1 MIIVPKITSLRNTV
15 IPKKLKLNNTMKKIF
30 FSALLLGAALFASAQ
45 SKYDHYYTNLP
56 IEIER
61 VQEVKFPSTS
71 VNIAQ
76 YGAVP
81 DGKTDCTEA
90 FNKAIKELSKQG
102 GGHVIVPRGV
112 WKTGPIQLRSNIDLH
127 LSKGATILGSEN
139 KLLFVQKNDS
149 LRDGSKKCH
158 ALIYGSKLENVGITG
173 KGVIDGQGFIWRPIK
188 EKKLKRGGA
197 GEFWDEALALGGTI
211 KPDDKTYSLW
221 YPFNLKPEL
230 GIPNI
235 AATAEIQEKMRP
247 HLVNITDSKNV
258 VVEGVTLR
266 NSPKFHLV
274 PTRIQNLIIENVT
287 IDCPWWAQNGDAMD
301 PGNVQVALIAGCH
314 VSAGDDGIC
323 MKGGVGDKGVEAGP
337 QRDFLITNDTVYRA
351 HGGFVIGSEFCGGM
365 QRLIVKDCMFDGTDI
380 GCRFKSAPG
389 RGGWCEDIYCYNIT
403 MKNIREAAIFFQSGY
418 ADRSAGGRGA
428 TDSDDKTKFYPH
440 WSNFTFRN
448 ITCVNPQTA
457 VDITGLKGLPV
468 HNLLFDGV
476 SFYGVKEGIKM
487 DYAEDITFQ
496 NCTLTP
502 AKEHTLKHTKNII
515 WNGKP
520 IE

>member
-1 MIIVPKITSLRNTV
+1 
-15 IPKKLKLNNTMKKIF
+15 MKRVLL
-30 FSALLLGAALFASAQ
+30 SALLLGAALMVSAQ

-61 VQEVKFPSTS
+61 VQEVKFPATS

-81 DGKTDCTEA
+81 DGKTDCGEA
-90 FNKAIKELSKQG
+90 INQAIKELSKQG

-127 LSKGATILGSEN
+127 LSKGATLLFSEN
-139 KLLFVQKNDS
+139 KELYVQKGDS
-149 LRDGSKKCH
+149 LRDGSKKCY
-158 ALIYGSKLENVGITG
+158 ALICASKCENVGITG

-188 EKKLKRGGA
+188 EKKLKKGGA
-197 GEFWDEALALGGTI
+197 AEFWDEALALGGTI

-221 YPFNLKPEL
+221 YPFNLKQEL

-235 AATAEIQEKMRP
+235 AATPEIQEKMRP

-258 VVEGVTLR
+258 IVEGVTLR

-323 MKGGVGDKGVEAGP
+323 MKGGVGEKGVEAGP
-337 QRDFLITNDTVYRA
+337 RVVAVGAKISNAITLR
-351 HGGFVIGSEFCGGM
+351 
-365 QRLIVKDCMFDGTDI
+365 
-380 GCRFKSAPG
+380 
-389 RGGWCEDIYCYNIT
+389 
-403 MKNIREAAIFFQSGY
+403 
-418 ADRSAGGRGA
+418 
-428 TDSDDKTKFYPH
+428 
-440 WSNFTFRN
+440 
-448 ITCVNPQTA
+448 
-457 VDITGLKGLPV
+457 
-468 HNLLFDGV
+468 
-476 SFYGVKEGIKM
+476 
-487 DYAEDITFQ
+487 
-496 NCTLTP
+496 
-502 AKEHTLKHTKNII
+502 
-515 WNGKP
+515 
-520 IE
+520 

>member
-1 MIIVPKITSLRNTV
+1 
-15 IPKKLKLNNTMKKIF
+15 MKKIF

-247 HLVNITDSKNV
+247 VRSSTSYRRV
-258 VVEGVTLR
+258 SRTSSSR
-266 NSPKFHLV
+266 MSP
-274 PTRIQNLIIENVT
+274 
-287 IDCPWWAQNGDAMD
+287 
-301 PGNVQVALIAGCH
+301 
-314 VSAGDDGIC
+314 S
-323 MKGGVGDKGVEAGP
+323 
-337 QRDFLITNDTVYRA
+337 
-351 HGGFVIGSEFCGGM
+351 
-365 QRLIVKDCMFDGTDI
+365 IV
-380 GCRFKSAPG
+380 
-389 RGGWCEDIYCYNIT
+389 RGG
-403 MKNIREAAIFFQSGY
+403 R
-418 ADRSAGGRGA
+418 R
-428 TDSDDKTKFYPH
+428 
-440 WSNFTFRN
+440 
-448 ITCVNPQTA
+448 TA
-457 VDITGLKGLPV
+457 MRWTRVTYK
-468 HNLLFDGV
+468 
-476 SFYGVKEGIKM
+476 
-487 DYAEDITFQ
+487 
-496 NCTLTP
+496 
-502 AKEHTLKHTKNII
+502 
-515 WNGKP
+515 
-520 IE
+520 

>member
-1 MIIVPKITSLRNTV
+1 
-15 IPKKLKLNNTMKKIF
+15 MKKILL
-30 FSALLLGAALFASAQ
+30 SALMLGAALSLSAQ
-45 SKYDHYYTNLP
+45 SKYDKYYVDLP
-56 IEIER
+56 IEIEH
-61 VQEVKFPSTS
+61 VQEVKFPATS

-76 YGAVP
+76 FGAVP
-81 DGKTDCTEA
+81 DGKTECTEA
-90 FNKAIKELSKQG
+90 FEAAIKELSSKG

-112 WKTGPIQLRSNIDLH
+112 WKTGPIVLKSNIDLH
-127 LSKGATILGSEN
+127 LAKGATILFSEN
-139 KLLFVQKNDS
+139 KELYVQKNDP
-149 LRDGSKKCH
+149 RDGSKKCN
-158 ALIYGSKLENVGITG
+158 ALIRASKCENIGITG

-188 EKKLKRGGA
+188 EKKLKKGGA

-221 YPFNLKPEL
+221 YPFNLNPEL

-235 AATAEIQEKMRP
+235 AATPEIQEKMRP

-258 VVEGVTLR
+258 VIEGVTLR

-274 PTRIQNLIIENVT
+274 PTRVQNLIVENVT

-323 MKGGVGDKGVEAGP
+323 MKGGVGTKGVEAGP
-337 QRDFLITNDTVYRA
+337 QRDFLICNDTVYRA
-351 HGGFVIGSEFCGGM
+351 HGGFVIGSEFSGGM

-403 MKNIREAAIFFQSGY
+403 MKNIREAAFLFQSGY

-428 TDSDDKTKFYPH
+428 TDSDDKSKFYPE

-448 ITCVNPQTA
+448 ITCVNAKKA
-457 VDITGLKGLPV
+457 VDIEGLKGLPV
-468 HNLLFDGV
+468 HDLLFDGV
-476 SFYGVKEGIKM
+476 SWYGTREGMEIE
-487 DYAEDITFQ
+487 YAEKLTFQ
-496 NCTLTP
+496 NCLMTPQLTNEI
-502 AKEHTLKHTKNII
+502 KHCKDLK
-515 WNGKP
+515 WNGTP
-520 IE
+520 LE

>member
-1 MIIVPKITSLRNTV
+1 
-15 IPKKLKLNNTMKKIF
+15 MKKVLL
-30 FSALLLGAALFASAQ
+30 SALMLGAALSLSAQ
-45 SKYDHYYTNLP
+45 SKYDHYYTDLP
-56 IEIER
+56 IEIEH
-61 VQEVKFPSTS
+61 VQEVKFPSAA

-76 YGAVP
+76 FGAIP
-81 DGKTDCTEA
+81 DGKTECTEA
-90 FNKAIKELSKQG
+90 FAAAIKELSEKG

-112 WKTGPIQLRSNIDLH
+112 WKTGPIVLKSNIDLH
-127 LSKGATILGSEN
+127 LKKGATIIFSEN
-139 KLLFVQKNDS
+139 KELYVQKNDP
-149 LRDGSKKCH
+149 RDGSKKCN
-158 ALIYGSKLENVGITG
+158 ALIRASKCENIGITG
-173 KGVIDGQGFIWRPIK
+173 QGVIDGQGFIWRPIK
-188 EKKLKRGGA
+188 EKKLKKGGA

-235 AATAEIQEKMRP
+235 AATPEIQEKMRP

-258 VVEGVTLR
+258 VIEGVTLR

-323 MKGGVGDKGVEAGP
+323 MKGGVGEKGVEAGP
-337 QRDFLITNDTVYRA
+337 QRDFLICNDTVYRA
-351 HGGFVIGSEFCGGM
+351 HGGFVIGSEFSGGM
-365 QRLIVKDCMFDGTDI
+365 QRLVVKDCMFDGTDI

-389 RGGWCEDIYCYNIT
+389 RGGWCEDIYCVNIV
-403 MKNIREAAIFFQSGY
+403 MKNIREAAILFQSGY

-428 TDSDDKTKFYPH
+428 TDSDDKSKFYPE

-448 ITCVNPQTA
+448 ITSVNAQKA

-468 HNLLFDGV
+468 HDILFDGV
-476 SFYGVKEGIKM
+476 NFYGTREGMSIE
-487 DYAEDITFQ
+487 YAEKLTFQ

-502 AKEHTLKHTKNII
+502 VKEHTIKHSKDLI
-515 WNGKP
+515 WNGSP
-520 IE
+520 LEQ

>member
-1 MIIVPKITSLRNTV
+1 
-15 IPKKLKLNNTMKKIF
+15 MKKQL
-30 FSALLLGAALFASAQ
+30 FSALFLGAALSIGSMSTPANAQ
-45 SKYDHYYTNLP
+45 SKYDHYYEGLP
-56 IEIER
+56 IQIER
-61 VQEVKFPSTS
+61 VQEVKFPATS

-112 WKTGPIQLRSNIDLH
+112 WKTGSIQMRSNIDLH
-127 LSKGATILGSEN
+127 LSKGSTILFSEN
-139 KLLFVQKNDS
+139 KELYVQKDDS
-149 LRDGSKKCH
+149 LRDGSKKCY
-158 ALIYGSKLENVGITG
+158 ALIRGSKLENVGITG

-188 EKKLKRGGA
+188 EKKVVRDGKLP
-197 GEFWDEALALGGTI
+197 EVWEEAQALGGTLRQ
-211 KPDDKTYSLW
+211 DDKTYRLW
-221 YPFNLKPEL
+221 YPFNLNKEL

-235 AATAEIQEKMRP
+235 AATPEIQEKMRP

-258 VVEGVTLR
+258 VIEGVTLR

-274 PTRIQNLIIENVT
+274 PTRVQNLIVENVT

-314 VSAGDDGIC
+314 INCGDDGIC
-323 MKGGVGDKGVEAGP
+323 MKGGVGQKGVEAGP

-351 HGGFVIGSEFCGGM
+351 HGGFVIGSEFCAGM

-389 RGGWCEDIYCYNIT
+389 RGGWCQDIYCYNIT
-403 MKNIREAAIFFQSGY
+403 MKDIREAAFFFESGY
-418 ADRSAGGRGA
+418 ADRAAGGRGA
-428 TDSDDKTKFYPH
+428 TDTDDKSKFYP
-440 WSNFTFRN
+440 RN
-448 ITCVNPQTA
+448 ITSVNAKKA

-468 HNLLFDGV
+468 HDLLFDGV
-476 SFYGVKEGIKM
+476 SWYGTREGMEIE
-487 DYAEDITFQ
+487 YAEKVTFM
-496 NCTLTP
+496 NCVMTP
-502 AKEHTLKHTKNII
+502 QRENKIKHCKNIT
-515 WNGKP
+515 WNGNP
-520 IE
+520 LEND

>member
-1 MIIVPKITSLRNTV
+1 MNIFM
-15 IPKKLKLNNTMKKIF
+15 KKLFL
-30 FSALLLGAALFASAQ
+30 SALMLGAALSIGAQ
-45 SKYDHYYTNLP
+45 SKYDHYYEGLP
-56 IEIER
+56 IEIEH
-61 VQEVKFPSTS
+61 VQEVKFPATS

-76 YGAVP
+76 FGAVP
-81 DGKTDCTEA
+81 DGKTECTEA
-90 FNKAIKELSKQG
+90 FEKAIKELSDKG
-102 GGHVIVPRGV
+102 GGHVIVPKGV
-112 WKTGPIQLRSNIDLH
+112 WKTGPIVLKSNIDLH
-127 LSKGATILGSEN
+127 LAKGATILFSEN
-139 KLLFVQKNDS
+139 KELYVQKNDP
-149 LRDGSKKCH
+149 RDGSKKCN
-158 ALIYGSKLENVGITG
+158 ALIRASKCENIGITG

-188 EKKLKRGGA
+188 EKKLKKGGA

-221 YPFNLKPEL
+221 YPFNLNPEL

-235 AATAEIQEKMRP
+235 AATPEIQEKMRP

-258 VVEGVTLR
+258 VIEGVTLR

-323 MKGGVGDKGVEAGP
+323 MKGGVGEKGVAAGP

-351 HGGFVIGSEFCGGM
+351 HGGFVIGSEFSGGM

-403 MKNIREAAIFFQSGY
+403 MKDIREAAIFFQSGY

-428 TDSDDKTKFYPH
+428 TDSDDKSKFYPE

-448 ITCVNPQTA
+448 ITSVNSQKA
-457 VDITGLKGLPV
+457 VDITGLKGTPV
-468 HNLLFDGV
+468 HNLLFDDV
-476 SFYGVKEGIKM
+476 KFYGTREGMSI
-487 DYAEDITFQ
+487 DYAEDIVFK
-496 NCTLTP
+496 NCVITP
-502 AKEHTLKHTKNII
+502 QKENTIKHSKNII
-515 WNGKP
+515 WNGTP
-520 IE
+520 LE

>member
-1 MIIVPKITSLRNTV
+1 
-15 IPKKLKLNNTMKKIF
+15 MKKILL
-30 FSALLLGAALFASAQ
+30 SALFLGAALSISAQ
-45 SKYDHYYTNLP
+45 SKYDKYYVDLP
-56 IEIER
+56 IEIEH
-61 VQEVKFPSTS
+61 VQEVKFPAAA

-90 FNKAIKELSKQG
+90 FNKAIKELSKNG

-112 WKTGPIQLRSNIDLH
+112 WKTGPIQMRSNIDLH

-139 KLLFVQKNDS
+139 KELYVQKNDS
-149 LRDGSKKCH
+149 LRDGSKKCN

-188 EKKLKRGGA
+188 EKKVVRDGKLP
-197 GEFWDEALALGGTI
+197 EVWEEALALGGTLRQ
-211 KPDDKTYSLW
+211 DDKTYRLW
-221 YPFNLKPEL
+221 YPFNLNPEL

-247 HLVNITDSKNV
+247 HLVNITDTKD
-258 VVEGVTLR
+258 
-266 NSPKFHLV
+266 
-274 PTRIQNLIIENVT
+274 VT

-301 PGNVQVALIAGCH
+301 PGNIQVALIAGCH

-323 MKGGVGDKGVEAGP
+323 MKGGVGQKGVEAGP
-337 QRDFLITNDTVYRA
+337 QRDFLICNDTVYRA

-389 RGGWCEDIYCYNIT
+389 RGGWCEDIYCINIV
-403 MKNIREAAIFFQSGY
+403 MKDIRESAFFFESGY
-418 ADRSAGGRGA
+418 ADRAAGGRGA
-428 TDSDDKTKFYPH
+428 TDSDDKSKFFPD

-448 ITCVNPQTA
+448 ITCVNAQKA
-457 VDITGLKGLPV
+457 VDITGLKGKPV
-468 HNLLFDGV
+468 HDLLFDGV
-476 SFYGVKEGIKM
+476 SWYGTREGMSI
-487 DYAEDITFQ
+487 DYAEKITFQ
-496 NCTLTP
+496 NCTITP
-502 AKEHTLKHTKNII
+502 QKENTIKHSSDLK

-520 IE
+520 LE

>member
-1 MIIVPKITSLRNTV
+1 M
-15 IPKKLKLNNTMKKIF
+15 
-30 FSALLLGAALFASAQ
+30 FSVLVWTATAQ
-45 SKYDHYYTNLP
+45 NKYDHYYTDLP

-61 VQEVKFPSTS
+61 VQPVQFPATS

-76 YGAVP
+76 FGAVP
-81 DGKTDCTEA
+81 DGKTECTEA
-90 FNKAIKELSKQG
+90 FAAAINELSKQG

-112 WKTGPIQLRSNIDLH
+112 WKTGPIVLKSNIDLH
-127 LSKGATILGSEN
+127 LSKGATILFSEN
-139 KLLFVQKNDS
+139 KELYVQKNDP
-149 LRDGSKKCH
+149 RDGSKKCN
-158 ALIYGSKLENVGITG
+158 ALIRASKCENIGITG

-221 YPFNLKPEL
+221 YPFNLNPEL

-235 AATAEIQEKMRP
+235 AATPEIQEKMRP

-258 VVEGVTLR
+258 VIEGVTLR

-274 PTRIQNLIIENVT
+274 PTRIQNLIIEDVT

-301 PGNVQVALIAGCH
+301 PGNVQVALIARCH
-314 VSAGDDGIC
+314 ISAGDDGIC
-323 MKGGVGDKGVEAGP
+323 MKGGVGEKGVEAGP
-337 QRDFLITNDTVYRA
+337 QRDFLICNDTVYRA
-351 HGGFVIGSEFCGGM
+351 HGGFVIGSEFSGGM

-428 TDSDDKTKFYPH
+428 TDTDDKSKFYPE

-448 ITCVNPQTA
+448 ITSVNAQKA
-457 VDITGLKGLPV
+457 VDITGLKGIPV
-468 HNLLFDGV
+468 HNILFDGV
-476 SFYGVKEGIKM
+476 SWYGTREGMSI
-487 DYAEDITFQ
+487 DYAEDIVFQ
-496 NCTLTP
+496 NCVMTP
-502 AKEHTLKHTKNII
+502 QKENTIKHSKNLK
-515 WNGKP
+515 WNGSP
-520 IE
+520 LE

>member
-1 MIIVPKITSLRNTV
+1 
-15 IPKKLKLNNTMKKIF
+15 MKKILL
-30 FSALLLGAALFASAQ
+30 SALLMGAALSLSAQ
-45 SKYDHYYTNLP
+45 SKYDKYYVDLP
-56 IEIER
+56 IEIEH
-61 VQEVKFPSTS
+61 VQEVKFPATS

-76 YGAVP
+76 FGAVP
-81 DGKTDCTEA
+81 DGKTECTEA
-90 FNKAIKELSKQG
+90 FEAAIKELSSKG

-112 WKTGPIQLRSNIDLH
+112 WKTGPIVLKSNIDLH
-127 LSKGATILGSEN
+127 LAKGATILFSEN
-139 KLLFVQKNDS
+139 KELYVQKNDP
-149 LRDGSKKCH
+149 RDGSKKCN
-158 ALIYGSKLENVGITG
+158 ALIRASKCENIGITG

-188 EKKLKRGGA
+188 EKKLKKGGA

-221 YPFNLKPEL
+221 YPFNLNPEL

-235 AATAEIQEKMRP
+235 AATPEIQEKMRP

-258 VVEGVTLR
+258 VIEGVTLR

-274 PTRIQNLIIENVT
+274 PTRVQNLIVENVT

-323 MKGGVGDKGVEAGP
+323 MKGGVGAKGVEAGP
-337 QRDFLITNDTVYRA
+337 QRDFLICNDTVYRA
-351 HGGFVIGSEFCGGM
+351 HGGFVIGSEFSGGM

-403 MKNIREAAIFFQSGY
+403 MKDIREAAFLFQSGY

-428 TDSDDKTKFYPH
+428 TDSDDKSKFYPE

-448 ITCVNPQTA
+448 ITCVNAKKA
-457 VDITGLKGLPV
+457 VDIEGLKGLPV
-468 HNLLFDGV
+468 HDLLFDGV
-476 SFYGVKEGIKM
+476 SWYGTREGMEIE
-487 DYAEDITFQ
+487 YAEKLTFQ
-496 NCTLTP
+496 NCLMTPQLTNEI
-502 AKEHTLKHTKNII
+502 KHCKDLK

-520 IE
+520 LE

>member
-1 MIIVPKITSLRNTV
+1 M
-15 IPKKLKLNNTMKKIF
+15 KKLFL
-30 FSALLLGAALFASAQ
+30 SALMLGVALSIGAQ
-45 SKYDHYYTNLP
+45 SKYDHYYEGLP
-56 IEIER
+56 IEIEH
-61 VQEVKFPSTS
+61 VQEVKFPATS

-76 YGAVP
+76 FGAVP
-81 DGKTDCTEA
+81 DGKTECTEA
-90 FNKAIKELSKQG
+90 FAKAIDELSKQG

-112 WKTGPIQLRSNIDLH
+112 WKTGPIVLKSNIDLH
-127 LSKGATILGSEN
+127 LAKGATILFSEN
-139 KLLFVQKNDS
+139 KELYVQKNDP
-149 LRDGSKKCH
+149 RDGSKKCY
-158 ALIYGSKLENVGITG
+158 ALIRASKCENIGITG

-188 EKKLKRGGA
+188 EKKLKKGGA

-221 YPFNLKPEL
+221 YPFNLNPEL

-235 AATAEIQEKMRP
+235 AATPEIQEKMRP

-258 VVEGVTLR
+258 VIEGVTLR

-323 MKGGVGDKGVEAGP
+323 MKGGVGEKGVAAGP

-351 HGGFVIGSEFCGGM
+351 HGGFVIGSEFSGGM

-403 MKNIREAAIFFQSGY
+403 MKDIREAAIFFQSGY

-428 TDSDDKTKFYPH
+428 TDTDDKSKFYPE

-448 ITCVNPQTA
+448 ITSVNAKKA

-468 HNLLFDGV
+468 HNLLFDDV
-476 SFYGVKEGIKM
+476 KFYSTREGMSI
-487 DYAEDITFQ
+487 DYAEDIVFQ
-496 NCTLTP
+496 NCLITP
-502 AKEHTLKHTKNII
+502 QQENTIKHSKNLK
-515 WNGKP
+515 WNGNP
-520 IE
+520 LE